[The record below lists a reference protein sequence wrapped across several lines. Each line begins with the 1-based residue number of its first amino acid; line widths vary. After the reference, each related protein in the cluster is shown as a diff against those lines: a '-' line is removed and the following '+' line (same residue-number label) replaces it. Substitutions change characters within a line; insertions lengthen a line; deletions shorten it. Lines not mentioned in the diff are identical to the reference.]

1 MKVEYVTSTLEMGT
15 ELHISVAEYMHT
27 NSENG
32 WSNYS
37 GHHME
42 VPLHLG
48 QRRWPKE

>member
-1 MKVEYVTSTLEMGT
+1 MKVEYAAPTLGMGT
-15 ELHISVAEYMHT
+15 ELYISVAEYMYT

-42 VPLHLG
+42 VPLHRG
-48 QRRWPKE
+48 